1 MVRKLEYTATNTGR
15 PFSITEMVIGANL
28 KLQGYSD
35 KEIKE
40 KSMNENIFQARSE
53 HYKNKV
59 AKTVLMRLNAIDEY
73 LIEKLAISDI
83 EKAKQISIYSVM
95 KSDKFFFE
103 FMNEIYKDKILLRD
117 YKINDTD
124 INIFIQRKQEQ
135 IPQIANWTESTLK
148 KLKSQYISMLSEAN
162 FIIRNKEYIEITQPI
177 IDKSLK
183 DHLIEIGDE
192 AYLKA
197 MIGEI

>member
-124 INIFIQRKQEQ
+124 INILIQRKQEQ

-162 FIIRNKEYIEITQPI
+162 IIIRNKEYIEITQPI

>member
-95 KSDKFFFE
+95 KSDKFFFG